1 MEINYKDIGKRVKE
15 ERIRQNINQER
26 LAEMANLSLTHM
38 SHVETGNTKVSLP
51 ALLSIANALKTP
63 LDTFICDS
71 LACAKELFESELLR
85 HTQDCNENEIRIIAD
100 MIMALK
106 DSLRKRDRK

>member
-1 MEINYKDIGKRVKE
+1 MRVKE
-15 ERIRQNINQER
+15 ERLRQGLSQER

-51 ALLSIANALKTP
+51 ALLCIANSLKVP
-63 LDTFICDS
+63 LDTLICDS
-71 LACAKELFESELLR
+71 LAYAKEVFESELLR
-85 HTQDCNENEIRIIAD
+85 YTQDCNDHEIRVITD
-100 MIMALK
+100 MIKALK